1 MDGTWGSAGLS
12 DSDLNDL
19 QRRVSCTV
27 HVSGRRCDGCG
38 SFLRQ
43 ENGGKMCA
51 PCGQARHWATWTAT
65 SGPRYDRP
73 LTPEVIKSFWAACRN
88 GSPRKCWGWRGAKNR
103 SGYPVFG
110 LHGVMYQARRVSFGI
125 HKGELPQGQF
135 VISQCGERVCCN
147 PEHLM
152 HALSSKKNGG
162 ERELRVL
169 ARMLR
174 RLGYRLV
181 KHGKN

>member
-12 DSDLNDL
+12 DSDLNTL
-19 QRRVSCTV
+19 QRHVSCIV
-27 HVSGRRCDGCG
+27 CVSGRRCKGCG

-43 ENGGKMCA
+43 ENGGTVCA
-51 PCGQARHWATWTAT
+51 PCGEKKHWATWTAT

-73 LTPEVIKSFWAACRN
+73 LTPEAIQRFWGLCRN
-88 GSPRKCWGWRGAKNR
+88 GSARKCWGWRGVTNR
-103 SGYPVFG
+103 TGYPVFG
-110 LHGVMYQARRVSFGI
+110 LHGVMYQARRVSFAI
-125 HKGELPQGQF
+125 HRGALPQGQF
-135 VISQCGERVCCN
+135 VISQCGKRLCTN

-152 HALSSKKNGG
+152 HAISSKKNGG
-162 ERELRVL
+162 ERELQVL